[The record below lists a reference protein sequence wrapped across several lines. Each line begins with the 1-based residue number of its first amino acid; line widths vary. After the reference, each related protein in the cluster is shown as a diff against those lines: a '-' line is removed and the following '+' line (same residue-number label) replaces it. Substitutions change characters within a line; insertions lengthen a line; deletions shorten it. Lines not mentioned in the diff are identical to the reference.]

1 MSGIARTL
9 WILGL
14 AALICLQAGCEKKAP
29 TVDQKFV
36 NTYTELLIAE
46 QMYGTDSPKARLHR
60 KTILDSA
67 GYSREIFL
75 QKARAILDDKDM
87 WVPFQKA
94 VIERLDTLVEKKN
107 ARPERPRK
115 RD

>member
-1 MSGIARTL
+1 MWYQEHL
-9 WILGL
+9 K
-14 AALICLQAGCEKKAP
+14 AGCEKKAP

-60 KTILDSA
+60 KAILDSTETLLRIFSPLSVA
-67 GYSREIFL
+67 GR
-75 QKARAILDDKDM
+75 
-87 WVPFQKA
+87 VC
-94 VIERLDTLVEKKN
+94 
-107 ARPERPRK
+107 